1 MRKLKVAVLA
11 SGSGTNLQSII
22 DQTVAGRIAA
32 EIVLVISNNPDAGAL
47 ERAAQ
52 AGIPTACINHR
63 EFGSRQNFDQKV
75 VRALQEAGTEL
86 VVLAGFM
93 RIISDVFLAAFPQRI
108 INIHPSLLPAFPG
121 LHVQQKAIDYGA
133 RFSGCTVHIVDGGV
147 DSGPIVIQAVVPVSS
162 DDTEETLAARILKQE
177 HKIYPQA
184 IQWFAEGRICI
195 EGRRVIIRDRGD
207 LPEAQINPP
216 LELN

>member
-1 MRKLKVAVLA
+1 MQKLKVAVLA
-11 SGSGTNLQSII
+11 SGGGTNLQSII
-22 DQTVAGRIAA
+22 DRTQDGSIAA
-32 EIVLVISNNPDAGAL
+32 EIVLVIANNPDAGAL
-47 ERAAQ
+47 KRAET
-52 AGIPTACINHR
+52 AGIPAICINHR
-63 EFGSRQNFDQKV
+63 DFASRQGFDQEV
-75 VRALQEAGTEL
+75 VRSLQEAGTEL

-133 RFSGCTVHIVDGGV
+133 RFSGCTVHFVDSGV
-147 DSGPIVIQAVVPVSS
+147 DSGPIIIQSAVPVLS
-162 DDTEETLAARILKQE
+162 DDSEETLAARILEQE

-195 EGRRVIIRDRGD
+195 DGRRVTIKETADIPAAR
-207 LPEAQINPP
+207 INPS